1 MKPTFGVILFY
12 FWHFGR
18 ITDTKRHIM
27 SFSVIS
33 YYMPKVCIIKP
44 KKLFMGSL
52 KMCMGSTKILK
63 HEPSLKKS
71 GDFAVPEGHGYPLV
85 KI

>member
-1 MKPTFGVILFY
+1 
-12 FWHFGR
+12 
-18 ITDTKRHIM
+18 M

-44 KKLFMGSL
+44 KKLYMGSL
-52 KMCMGSTKILK
+52 KMCMGNTKILK
-63 HEPSLKKS
+63 HEPSLKKP
-71 GDFAVPEGHGYPLV
+71 GDFTVPKGHGNSLV